1 VTTMLKM
8 TLLRSM
14 ATWYTGRALVDVYRL
29 VRLAPVSDSPL
40 LGDGDAQPSHAR
52 GTVLESGA

>member
-1 VTTMLKM
+1 MLKM